1 MNIVFFGSPQT
12 ARLSLERLL
21 EAGHSIPLVI
31 TQPDRPAGRGKKLR
45 ASEVAR
51 FAREMGVPLLQPR
64 RIRKDP
70 SVREALAAAQP
81 DLNVVV
87 AYGQIIPS
95 SLIYLPE
102 FNSWNLHFSL
112 LPAYRGAAPVQWAI
126 LKGEKQ
132 TGVTIFELDEK
143 MDEGPLLAQKTVPI
157 HAGESA
163 QHLEQRLAD
172 IGADFMV
179 EAVARIRE
187 LKTTPQNHQSATYA
201 PLLKKEDGRILWSR
215 SAEEIECQVRAF
227 FPWPS
232 TFTTWDNR
240 RLKILLG
247 EALNSSA
254 PTGSRP
260 GEILSVQPLGIDI
273 CCGDAGMFRI
283 LEVQPENK
291 PKMPAH
297 AFSLGARIRSGDRLG

>member
-1 MNIVFFGSPQT
+1 MT

-21 EAGHSIPLVI
+21 EAGHRIPLVF

-45 ASEVAR
+45 ASEVAL
-51 FAREMGVPLLQPR
+51 FAREHGIPLLQPR

-70 SVREALAAAQP
+70 DVQEALAAARP

-95 SLIYLPE
+95 SLIYMPE

-112 LPAYRGAAPVQWAI
+112 LPAYRGAAPVQWAV

-132 TGVTIFELDEK
+132 TGVTIFELDEH

-157 HAGESA
+157 HAGENA
-163 QHLEQRLAD
+163 HHLEQRLAD

-179 EAVARIRE
+179 ETVAGIKA
-187 LKTTPQNHQSATYA
+187 LKPSPQDHSRATYA

-215 SAEEIECQVRAF
+215 TAEEIECQVRAF
-227 FPWPS
+227 VPWPS
-232 TFTTWDNR
+232 TFTSWDNR
-240 RLKILLG
+240 RLKILSG
-247 EALNSSA
+247 KALDTAA
-254 PTGSRP
+254 PAGGGP
-260 GEILSVQPLGIDI
+260 GEVTSVQPHGIDI
-273 CCGDAGMFRI
+273 RCGDGSLFRI
-283 LEVQPENK
+283 QELQPENK
-291 PKMPAH
+291 PRMNAH
-297 AFSLGARIRSGDRLG
+297 AFSLGARIRPGDRLD